1 MLNKQMITLNFLF
14 LKNNYTF
21 YLVDFGTP
29 AYDETVRLRRDI
41 LRIPLGI
48 EFYAED
54 LALEYNQYHLAG
66 YHQNGDLVACLVLKT
81 LSDSEIKMRQVAVR
95 EDLQHKG
102 IGQLMVTASEDL
114 SRIMGFKKMVLH
126 ARKTAV
132 PFYKKQKYKTS
143 GKEFLEVEIPHF
155 KMVKNL

>member
-1 MLNKQMITLNFLF
+1 MDKLYN
-14 LKNNYTF
+14 F

-41 LRIPLGI
+41 LRIPLNL
-48 EFYAED
+48 EFYVKD
-54 LALEYNQYHLAG
+54 LSQEYDQFHLAG
-66 YHQNGDLVACLVLKT
+66 YNLSGDLVACLVLKS
-81 LSDSEIKMRQVAVR
+81 LPQGEVKMRQVAVR
-95 EDLQHKG
+95 ADLQKKG
-102 IGQLMVTASEDL
+102 IGQLMVIASEEI
-114 SRIMGFKKMVLH
+114 SRNLGFKKMVLN

-143 GKEFLEVEIPHF
+143 GKEFMEVEIPHF